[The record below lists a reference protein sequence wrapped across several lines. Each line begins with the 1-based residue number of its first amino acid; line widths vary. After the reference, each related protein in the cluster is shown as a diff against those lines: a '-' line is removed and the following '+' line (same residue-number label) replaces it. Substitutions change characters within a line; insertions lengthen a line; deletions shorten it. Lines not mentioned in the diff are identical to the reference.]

1 MRVVTTYLNFLMTKE
16 GNYLGLLVILVSVL
30 IGIFIGAMIYMA
42 ATNDDIWKALNEY
55 NKYIVI
61 VGFALGLY
69 LFSISCY
76 NESLQGLSNA
86 EVVSEINC
94 KIDKGYDIILNL
106 GEHHIYDM
114 NNNYS
119 CDIVDLNYYNIM
131 ISDETKQITFS
142 IKPELMCW

>member
-16 GNYLGLLVILVSVL
+16 GNYIGLLVILVSVL
-30 IGIFIGAMIYMA
+30 ISIFIGAMIYMA
-42 ATNDDIWKALNEY
+42 VTNDDIWKALNEY

-69 LFSISCY
+69 LFSIFCY

-86 EVVSEINC
+86 KVVSEVNC
-94 KIDKGYDIILNL
+94 KIDKGYNIILNL
-106 GEHHIYDM
+106 GEHHIYNM
-114 NNNYS
+114 NNYS
-119 CDIVDLNYYNIM
+119 CDIVDLNYYNIK